1 MGHIRITQLD
11 GRLPT
16 LSLMALARFHRD
28 RGDVV
33 HVKPSVTREIDEPH
47 YDKVYGSAIFS
58 TTAKKL
64 AKFKEQFPE
73 AIVGGTGSGSPITV
87 EEVIGG
93 EISGYDY
100 GIIDPSFEASIGF
113 SQRGCRLKCG
123 FCVVP
128 KKEGRNRSV
137 STINEIWRGDG
148 HKKWIHLLDNDFF
161 GQPEEQWRERIK
173 EIRDGGFKVC
183 FSQGINVRMITQ
195 EAAEAIASID
205 YRNADF
211 NRSRLYTAWDNLKDE
226 GVFTRGIDI
235 LERAG
240 VPPTHVMAYMLVGY
254 DKRET
259 WERIF
264 YRFNRMIERGIKPF
278 VMVFDP
284 NRRDLKRFQ
293 RWANQGLYRIV
304 PNFEEYDAG
313 YKTVRAPDP
322 RQMDMFG
329 FDASD

>member
-16 LSLMALARFHRD
+16 LSLMALARYHRD
-28 RGDVV
+28 QGDVV
-33 HVKPSVTREIDEPH
+33 HVKPSITREIDEPT
-47 YDKVYGSAIFS
+47 YDRVYASAIFT
-58 TTAKKL
+58 TTAKKV
-64 AKFKEQFPE
+64 AKFREQFPD
-73 AIVGGTGSGSPITV
+73 AIIGGTGSGSTVTV
-87 EEVIGG
+87 EEVTGQAIN
-93 EISGYDY
+93 GYDY
-100 GIIDPSFEASIGF
+100 SVVDPSFEASIGF

-128 KKEGRNRSV
+128 KKEGKNHSV
-137 STINEIWRGDG
+137 STIADIWRGEG

-161 GQPEEQWRERIK
+161 GQPEDQWRARIR

-183 FSQGINVRMITQ
+183 FSQGINVRMITP
-195 EAAEAIASID
+195 EAAEAIASIE

-226 GVFTRGIDI
+226 AVFTKGIDI

-240 VPPTHVMAYMLVGY
+240 VPPNHVMAYMLVGY

-264 YRFNRMIERGIKPF
+264 YRFNNMVARGIKPF
-278 VMVFDP
+278 VMCFDP

-293 RWANQGLYRIV
+293 RWSNQGLYRIV

-313 YKTVRAPDP
+313 YKSARAPDP

-329 FDASD
+329 FDASE